1 MQWKYNTSVH
11 SVIQQTPVEVFMAKN
26 PDLQN
31 NVEEEPSKGYAPAVK
46 DRIDK
51 IQDAWSHIAELLEK
65 SKEAMA
71 KQYDKHH
78 INKSFRIGD
87 EVYLQAKNIKTIRP
101 NVKLDHQ
108 QLGPFTIINTV
119 GKQSYKLQLP
129 PLYGQLHPTFHVSLL
144 EPHYRW
150 EGEIQNL
157 PEIPIDGEDTP
168 K

>member
-1 MQWKYNTSVH
+1 
-11 SVIQQTPVEVFMAKN
+11 MAKN

-31 NVEEEPSKGYAPAVK
+31 NVKEELSEGYAPVAK
-46 DRIDK
+46 DRVDE
-51 IQDAWSHIAELLEK
+51 IQGAWSHIIGLLEK

-71 KQYDKHH
+71 KQYNKYH
-78 INKSFRIGD
+78 INKSFRISD

-144 EPHYRW
+144 EPHYRR
-150 EGEIQNL
+150 EGEVQNP

-168 K
+168 EWEIESIVAD